1 MVAGGIEEITMPG
14 YHRLRLPADYQVL
27 TALDARGFAWEWLR
41 RNSEFRDLYCSA
53 AAQARRARTTGE
65 AIARRS
71 ARTLITIAQHPLARR
86 WSQWGLTFRA
96 RSRHRRSRGAGG
108 RLESRA

>member
-1 MVAGGIEEITMPG
+1 MPG
-14 YHRLRLPADYQVL
+14 YHRLRLPADYQAL

-41 RNSEFRDLYCSA
+41 RNSEFRDLWRSA
-53 AAQARRARTTGE
+53 AAPARRVSTAAE
-65 AIARRS
+65 VMARRS

-96 RSRHRRSRGAGG
+96 RSRHRRSQGAGG